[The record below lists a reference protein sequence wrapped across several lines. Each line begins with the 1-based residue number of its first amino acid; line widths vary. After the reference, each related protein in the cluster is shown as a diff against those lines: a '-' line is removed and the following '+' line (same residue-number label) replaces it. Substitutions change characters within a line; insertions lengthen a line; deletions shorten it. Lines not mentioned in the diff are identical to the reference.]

1 MPKLEIK
8 RSILARL
15 IPGLTSLTRRGS
27 AGWMTIIGSV
37 IVSSMVVMVLI
48 GPWISPHDPTGST
61 ETGRPERTYALTI
74 TSTIGGTTNPAPQ
87 VLTYDEETT
96 VTVTAIP
103 DSGYHFLKWELDGVV
118 YVSNPIHLAT
128 VTDHVLHAIF
138 SEIPPTPT
146 EQFNINVATTFGG
159 TTDPEPQVYTHD
171 KGTTVTVTAIPDS
184 AYRFLKWELDGASNV
199 KKSINVTMDRDHS
212 LLAVFV
218 LKHPSPP
225 SAQYPLGT
233 NLLGQDMLSRIL
245 SGGAIM
251 LQVAVLSVFFCF
263 IIGVPIGLLAS
274 YTGGIIEKTFS
285 LVMDSFY
292 AFPGLVLAIAIAV
305 MMGRGVVN
313 MALSIA
319 VVYVPSYFRIVR
331 SQVLTIKELPYT
343 EAARAT
349 GARGRTILLRYV
361 LPNVVPSIVA
371 VATVNFA
378 DAILTAAGLTFVGL
392 GVGIDV
398 PDWGWDLTQGRAL
411 LPSGS
416 WWVITFPGIMIVLL
430 ALGFTLIGEGLSELL
445 TPRLEQ

>member
-1 MPKLEIK
+1 LPKLEVK
-8 RSILARL
+8 RSFLARL
-15 IPGLTSLTRRGS
+15 IPGLTSLTKRGS

-37 IVSSMVVMVLI
+37 IVLSIVLMTVL
-48 GPWISPHDPTGST
+48 GPWVSPYDP
-61 ETGRPERTYALTI
+61 A
-74 TSTIGGTTNPAPQ
+74 A
-87 VLTYDEETT
+87 
-96 VTVTAIP
+96 
-103 DSGYHFLKWELDGVV
+103 
-118 YVSNPIHLAT
+118 
-128 VTDHVLHAIF
+128 
-138 SEIPPTPT
+138 
-146 EQFNINVATTFGG
+146 INVS
-159 TTDPEPQVYTHD
+159 PP
-171 KGTTVTVTAIPDS
+171 P
-184 AYRFLKWELDGASNV
+184 N
-199 KKSINVTMDRDHS
+199 
-212 LLAVFV
+212 
-218 LKHPSPP
+218 PSPP
-225 SAQYPLGT
+225 DADFPLGT
-233 NLLGQDMLSRIL
+233 NLLGQDMLSRVL
-245 SGGAIM
+245 CGGSVM
-251 LQVAVLSVFFCF
+251 LQVALLSVLFCF
-263 IIGVPIGLLAS
+263 IIGVPIGLLSS
-274 YTGGIIEKTFS
+274 YAGGMLDKVFT

-292 AFPGLVLAIAIAV
+292 AFPGLVLAIAIAA

-349 GARGRTILLRYV
+349 GARGQTVLLHYI
-361 LPNVVPSIVA
+361 LPNVVPSIVV

-398 PDWGWDLTQGRAL
+398 PDWGWDLTQGRQL